1 MNVGTATLCLATLA
15 VCCVACRRDMG
26 HQAYHRPLDQSSF
39 FPDGMS
45 ARRLPAHTIA
55 RGQLQEDELFYTG
68 HIDGKAV
75 DLFPMPVTREMIE
88 RGQQR
93 FDIYCAVCHGRTG
106 QGNGMVVR
114 RGFPAPP
121 SYDLDRLRA
130 APAGHFVEVITNGY
144 GLMYSYASRV
154 EPADRW
160 AIAAYIRVLQISRTA
175 ALKDAPPDE
184 RAKLQQEVAP

>member
-1 MNVGTATLCLATLA
+1 MNLHAATVILAALA
-15 VCCVACRRDMG
+15 ISSAACRRDMG
-26 HQAYHRPLDQSSF
+26 RQAYRRPLDASSF

-45 ARRLPAHTIA
+45 ARRLPANTIA
-55 RGQLQEDELFYTG
+55 RGQLHEDELFYTG
-68 HIDGKAV
+68 HIDGKPV
-75 DLFPMPVTREMIE
+75 DLFPMPVTQEILE
-88 RGQQR
+88 RGRQR
-93 FDIYCAVCHGRTG
+93 FDIYCSVCHGRTG

-130 APAGHFVEVITNGY
+130 APVGHFVEVISNGY

-160 AIAAYIRVLQISRTA
+160 AIAAYIRALQLSHHATIDEAPVEERTKLEQEA
-175 ALKDAPPDE
+175 A
-184 RAKLQQEVAP
+184 R

>member
-1 MNVGTATLCLATLA
+1 
-15 VCCVACRRDMG
+15 
-26 HQAYHRPLDQSSF
+26 
-39 FPDGMS
+39 MS
-45 ARRLPAHTIA
+45 VRRLPAHTIA

-68 HIDGKAV
+68 HVDGKPV
-75 DLFPMPVTREMIE
+75 DLFPMPVTHELLE

-93 FDIYCAVCHGRTG
+93 YDIYCSVCHGRTG
-106 QGNGMVVR
+106 QGNGMVAR

-130 APAGHFVEVITNGY
+130 APVGHFVEVISNGY

-160 AIAAYIRVLQISRTA
+160 AIAAYIRTLQLSHHASIN
-175 ALKDAPPDE
+175 DAPTAE
-184 RAKLQQEVAP
+184 RTRLEQEAAP